1 MKPQQENPEARTGWT
16 IAILFALAIVSIY
29 LFMTTRTTLWD
40 RDEPRYARVTVEM
53 VQSGNY
59 LVPTFNGRSWLD
71 KPILLYWLMS
81 LPVRVFGPTEFACRF
96 FSVLGTALTC
106 LLTFFIGRQLLGVKA
121 GLWAMVILAS
131 TLMVLGIGTAAIADA
146 VLLPFI
152 VAVMAVFIQ
161 AAGSGMQVSHI
172 ILMGIALGLGMLTKG
187 PVGLLPIPVIVVTL
201 WLNRKVGA
209 GAWRYLWQV
218 GAAICIG
225 CLILLAWAIPVNN
238 ATEGEFVSVFLGRH
252 VLARA
257 LKPMEH
263 HGGNFLLFLPY
274 YIPVILVGFF
284 PWTLYLPGSLSA
296 VLGKRVGGRY
306 CRALLIGWVVPI
318 VIIMTLAATKLPHYV
333 LFIWPA
339 LALATAGTIVAA
351 QQNTL
356 SSRDRIWLRRGV
368 WFFGPLAIGGAL
380 FLIIAP
386 WFLPIPGLQWPCLAS
401 GAVLLIMA
409 VIAIHQQRADRPQ
422 ASAMVLLIGMLVFH
436 IPYSFGVLPAVE
448 QVKISPPIA
457 RAIKEKTS
465 EETPVVTYKYAEPTL
480 NFYIGRQIEPLGSEE
495 AVVEWTRQPQAGV
508 LIIPKDNLAAIRE
521 SHGSLTLEEIAAV
534 KGFNYSKGT
543 ILEVLALTRGP
554 KDQ

>member
-1 MKPQQENPEARTGWT
+1 MNPQQESPKAGTGW
-16 IAILFALAIVSIY
+16 IVALLIALAIMSIY
-29 LFMTTRTTLWD
+29 LFMTTRSTLWD

-96 FSVLGTALTC
+96 FSVVGTALTC
-106 LLTFFIGRQLLGVKA
+106 LLTFFIGRRLLGVRA

-131 TLMVLGIGTAAIADA
+131 TLMVLSIGTAAIADA

-152 VAVMAVFIQ
+152 VAAMAVFIQ
-161 AAGSGMQVSHI
+161 AAESGMHIPHI
-172 ILMGIALGLGMLTKG
+172 IIMGIALGLAMLTKG
-187 PVGLLPIPVIVVTL
+187 PIGLLPVPVIIVTL
-201 WLNRKVGA
+201 WLNRKA
-209 GAWRYLWQV
+209 GLNIKLFLLQV
-218 GAAICIG
+218 GAAIVIG
-225 CLILLAWAIPVNN
+225 CLILIAWAIPVNN
-238 ATEGEFVSVFLGRH
+238 ATGGEFVNVFLARH

-257 LKPMEH
+257 IKPMEH

-274 YIPVILVGFF
+274 YIPVIIAGFF
-284 PWTLYLPGSLSA
+284 PWTLYLPGSISA
-296 VLGKRVGGRY
+296 VLGKRVGGQY
-306 CRALLIGWVVPI
+306 FRALLIGWVVPI

-351 QQNTL
+351 QQNKL
-356 SSRDRIWLRRGV
+356 SSRDRMWLRRGV

-401 GAVLLIMA
+401 GAVLLIMTI
-409 VIAIHQQRADRPQ
+409 IAIHRQRADRPQ
-422 ASAMVLLIGMLVFH
+422 ASAVVLLTGMIVFH
-436 IPYSFGVLPAVE
+436 VPYAFGVLPAIE
-448 QVKISPPIA
+448 RVKISPPIA
-457 RAIKEKTS
+457 RAIKDKTTK
-465 EETPVVTYKYAEPTL
+465 ETPVATYKYAEPTL

-495 AVVEWTRQPQAGV
+495 AVVEWTRQPKSGV
-508 LIIPKDNLAAIRE
+508 LIIPKNNLATIQE
-521 SHGSLTLEEIAAV
+521 SYGSLTLEEIAAV